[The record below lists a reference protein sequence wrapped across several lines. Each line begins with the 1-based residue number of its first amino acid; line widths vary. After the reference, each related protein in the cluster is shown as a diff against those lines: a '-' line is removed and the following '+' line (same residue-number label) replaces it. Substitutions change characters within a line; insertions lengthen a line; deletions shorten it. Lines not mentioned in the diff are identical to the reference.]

1 MKTTRHAEKQENL
14 NHNEEN
20 NHQIKFKP
28 DFNTDVRQ
36 AEKDMKTVILTTFH
50 ISKKLRMEAV

>member
-1 MKTTRHAEKQENL
+1 MKTARHAEKQENL

-20 NHQIKFKP
+20 NHQIRFKP
-28 DFNTDVRQ
+28 DFNPDVRH
-36 AEKDMKTVILTTFH
+36 AEKDMKTVIITIFH